1 VPLQVMPAG
10 TRSSKRSFIVRL
22 GGPHRRA
29 GDSAR
34 NGWRYQRATDVHD
47 PGSPRP
53 RIRLPERGSS
63 QRASA
68 PAGGRRKRSGLR
80 AIAPPAEPPN
90 VPCKRVGWR
99 RGRSAGKARAPEC
112 GTASGAAGPRRSSAE
127 PAACPRR
134 APVAL
139 PQGGGSS
146 RGARVH
152 PRHGFPAG
160 KSREGG
166 VSSHRRLIVLSR
178 LPRTLRVMRRFVL
191 IGTGAAAAAVF
202 LLPAAAA
209 WLRQPVAQ
217 PLPEPVRLQG
227 LPEAQKPDI
236 RRSSRRERSSP
247 LSRSR
252 SARRTVRQGHR
263 PAAAGARHA
272 VLAPVVAGRS
282 SRFTPSPSSGA
293 SPTRASVRDEDYD
306 DSDDDAESSDSD
318 DD

>member
-1 VPLQVMPAG
+1 M
-10 TRSSKRSFIVRL
+10 
-22 GGPHRRA
+22 
-29 GDSAR
+29 
-34 NGWRYQRATDVHD
+34 
-47 PGSPRP
+47 
-53 RIRLPERGSS
+53 
-63 QRASA
+63 
-68 PAGGRRKRSGLR
+68 
-80 AIAPPAEPPN
+80 
-90 VPCKRVGWR
+90 
-99 RGRSAGKARAPEC
+99 
-112 GTASGAAGPRRSSAE
+112 
-127 PAACPRR
+127 
-134 APVAL
+134 

-160 KSREGG
+160 SAREGG
-166 VSSHRRLIVLSR
+166 MSSHRRLIVLSR
-178 LPRTLRVMRRFVL
+178 LPRTLPLVRRFVL

-263 PAAAGARHA
+263 PAESGARHA
-272 VLAPVVAGRS
+272 VLAPVVAGRP
-282 SRFTPSPSSGA
+282 SRFTPSPSSGNA

-306 DSDDDAESSDSD
+306 DSDDDGESSDSD

>member
-1 VPLQVMPAG
+1 MQL
-10 TRSSKRSFIVRL
+10 R
-22 GGPHRRA
+22 
-29 GDSAR
+29 
-34 NGWRYQRATDVHD
+34 
-47 PGSPRP
+47 
-53 RIRLPERGSS
+53 ERGSS
-63 QRASA
+63 QPASA

-80 AIAPPAEPPN
+80 AIAPPPAQPN
-90 VPCKRVGWR
+90 VPCKRVGSR
-99 RGRSAGKARAPEC
+99 RRRSAGKARTPEC

-160 KSREGG
+160 NSREDG

-227 LPEAQKPDI
+227 LPEAQKPDV

-263 PAAAGARHA
+263 TAAAGARHA
-272 VLAPVVAGRS
+272 VLAPVAAGRS
-282 SRFTPSPSSGA
+282 SRFTPSPSSGHA
-293 SPTRASVRDEDYD
+293 SPTRASVRNEGYD
-306 DSDDDAESSDSD
+306 DSDDDGESSHSD
-318 DD
+318 D